1 MSSPVAPIRV
11 KLVDALK
18 VSDERR
24 RDERAD
30 RIVWMSTYRS
40 RSGVISGRPETLAL
54 LDEAEDAFREGLF
67 ISVQLLA
74 LAFVEHTIVEELV
87 ERSLANERVNFERA
101 IELAQKNQVLGIELL
116 SRIDRLREVRNPF
129 AHRRPPDDPDTYGNR
144 YIASQIHPRA
154 MLEQDAREAF
164 QVMYLVF
171 SALLKAA

>member
-1 MSSPVAPIRV
+1 MLSPIDSIRD
-11 KLVDALK
+11 KLIDALK

-24 RDERAD
+24 REERAD

-40 RSGVISGRPETLAL
+40 RPGVIMGRPETLAL
-54 LDEAEDAFREGLF
+54 LDEAEDAFREGHF

-87 ERSLANERVNFERA
+87 ERSLCKERINFERA
-101 IELAQKNQVLGIELL
+101 IELAQRNEVLETELI
-116 SRIDRLREVRNPF
+116 SRIDGLREVRNPF
-129 AHRRPPDDPDTYGNR
+129 AHRRRHDDPNTYGNR
-144 YIASQIHPRA
+144 YISRQIHPRV

-171 SALLKAA
+171 SALLKVV